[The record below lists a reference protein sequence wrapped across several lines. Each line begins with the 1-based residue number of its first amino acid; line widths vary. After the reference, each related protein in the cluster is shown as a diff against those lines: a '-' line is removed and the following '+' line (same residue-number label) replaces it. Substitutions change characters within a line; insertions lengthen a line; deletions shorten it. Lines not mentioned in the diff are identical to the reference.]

1 MYLYRRKCYHVR
13 TLLTGLVS
21 QALICSF
28 SRMIGHV
35 GFGDAK
41 QEDISE
47 DTVKYVAETLKISPY
62 IKISEDIVSV
72 HFIVVMRV

>member
-1 MYLYRRKCYHVR
+1 
-13 TLLTGLVS
+13 
-21 QALICSF
+21 
-28 SRMIGHV
+28 MIGHV

-47 DTVKYVAETLKISPY
+47 DTVKNVAETLKISPY

>member
-1 MYLYRRKCYHVR
+1 MR
-13 TLLTGLVS
+13 
-21 QALICSF
+21 
-28 SRMIGHV
+28 GHL
-35 GFGDAK
+35 GSGDAK
-41 QEDISE
+41 QEEISE